1 MSQKR
6 SPGPPKEVV
15 DQVLRYQQP
24 GESYEIFVT
33 RTQYNNELYYY
44 AVYRKSKK
52 IIGHLIVREDGMVPF
67 HQDVEGVLRVT
78 VGVNSKMAQFFILG
92 PRWAYTVDQVWHNQE
107 KLLKQIYNQYKMD
120 MPDEVKNAFREFI
133 KVPGGILREY
143 KVIQESYQNARQ
155 LYKEM
160 EQRGEIT
167 DQTID
172 EKLDIEWIK
181 LFHAKNNQHLLGL
194 NSEESREQV
203 IRFLSKE
210 IPLWDLVGRWRLQ
223 KIKSLHKRMLFNKE
237 ERQDVL
243 DVQDDVARIKVGEE
257 EFQKILS
264 STRNPR

>member
-1 MSQKR
+1 MNQKK
-6 SPGPPKEVV
+6 SPEPPKKVV
-15 DQVLRYQQP
+15 DQVLHYKQP
-24 GESYEIFVT
+24 GESYEIFVH

-44 AVYRKSKK
+44 AIYRKSKK
-52 IIGHLIVREDGMVPF
+52 ITGRVIVREDGMVPF
-67 HQDVEGVLRVT
+67 HQDVEGILRVT
-78 VGVNSKMAQFFILG
+78 VGVNSKMAQFFTLG
-92 PRWAYTVDQVWHNQE
+92 SRWAYTVDQVWHDQE
-107 KLLKQIYNQYKMD
+107 KLLTKMYQEHERE
-120 MPDEVKNAFREFI
+120 MSEEIKNHFQKFI
-133 KVPGGILREY
+133 DVPRGILKEY
-143 KVIQESYQNARQ
+143 KVIQESYQNAKQ

-160 EQRGEIT
+160 GRRGKIT

-181 LFHAKNNQHLLGL
+181 MFHAKNNQHLLGL

-203 IRFLSKE
+203 IRFLSKK

-264 STRNPR
+264 TTRNPR